1 MPRSVIQ
8 GFDLSC
14 QEYAQNSAGMQ
25 KTGVIVPQMFSTATL
40 SLILQYLP
48 RDEDLMHALSLP
60 KSWTIA
66 VVL

>member
-1 MPRSVIQ
+1 
-8 GFDLSC
+8 
-14 QEYAQNSAGMQ
+14 MQ
-25 KTGVIVPQMFSTATL
+25 KTGVIVPQMFATVTL

-48 RDEDLMHALSLP
+48 RDHDLMHALSLQ